1 MRRFQEVQKHLSE
14 KKVANRTIQT
24 ETDSDNSK
32 QLHAFKVIM
41 DTHAEVANMY
51 DSLSDP
57 WARKSLR
64 NAIAKDEN
72 VLKVEA
78 AIARECEAL
87 RSDADES
94 RKEEAAKRIIQGMEY
109 WFNMLAKRIHK
120 HEDGKR
126 KATSRLASDAGSR
139 NKTKTITKTESA
151 TGGESNGRTWGETKG
166 KHIREADSVPAF

>member
-14 KKVANRTIQT
+14 KKVVNRTVQT
-24 ETDSDNSK
+24 GTGSDNSK
-32 QLHAFKVIM
+32 QLHAFKAIM
-41 DTHAEVANMY
+41 DTHTEVANMY

-78 AIARECEAL
+78 AIARECEVL

-139 NKTKTITKTESA
+139 NKNKTASA
-151 TGGESNGRTWGETKG
+151 MRGESNGRTWGEAKG